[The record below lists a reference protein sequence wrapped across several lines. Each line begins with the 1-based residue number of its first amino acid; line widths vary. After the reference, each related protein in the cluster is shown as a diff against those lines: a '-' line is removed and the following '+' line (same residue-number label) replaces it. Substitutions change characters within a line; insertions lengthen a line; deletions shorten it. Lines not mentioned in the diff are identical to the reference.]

1 MRRLLIAAGLA
12 LATTLATALAVP
24 TPGLAQQSEPKAPEE
39 MAREGV
45 ELLLRALRGFVEAVP
60 QYGLPRIEE
69 NGDIVIPR
77 LRRDEQPDAPAT
89 DKPEP
94 GETRS

>member
-12 LATTLATALAVP
+12 LATALAAP
-24 TPGLAQQSEPKAPEE
+24 APGLAQDPQQKQPEE

-45 ELLLRALRGFVEAVP
+45 ELLLRALRGFLEAVP
-60 QYGLPRIEE
+60 QYGLPRVEE

-89 DKPEP
+89 EKPET

>member
-1 MRRLLIAAGLA
+1 MRRALIAACLA
-12 LATTLATALAVP
+12 AATFLSAAPSGAAESP
-24 TPGLAQQSEPKAPEE
+24 PEERPPEE

-45 ELLLRALRGFVEAVP
+45 ELLMRALRGFLDAVP

-77 LRRDEQPDAPAT
+77 LRPKEV
-89 DKPEP
+89 PEEERE
-94 GETRS
+94 ETEETQQL

>member
-1 MRRLLIAAGLA
+1 MRRLLIASGLA
-12 LATTLATALAVP
+12 LATALTAP
-24 TPGLAQQSEPKAPEE
+24 TPGLAQEPEPKPPEE

-45 ELLLRALRGFVEAVP
+45 ELLLRALRGFLEAVP
-60 QYGLPRIEE
+60 QYGLPRIDE

-77 LRRDEQPDAPAT
+77 LRRDEMPEQPET
-89 DKPEP
+89 